1 MHKIYYLST
10 GNYSIF
16 AQPSLIN
23 VLKQKFAYHV
33 LCKIMAMFILGPLAP
48 SQFSSELDQVG
59 CREQVHDDCALHH
72 FSLNSISLELK
83 FKPEPVISSDQA
95 LNFDFTQVNKKR

>member
-1 MHKIYYLST
+1 MKHTSIQFSLMHKIYYLST

-33 LCKIMAMFILGPLAP
+33 LCKIMANVYFRAACTIAV
-48 SQFSSELDQVG
+48 QQ
-59 CREQVHDDCALHH
+59 
-72 FSLNSISLELK
+72 
-83 FKPEPVISSDQA
+83 
-95 LNFDFTQVNKKR
+95 